1 MYEDIKKEI
10 IKHEGKRNKIYLDH
24 LGNATIGIGH
34 LVLPS
39 DNLEEGVEYEDDK
52 IMELF
57 EQDFRQASIDAQTF
71 IEGQDIDP
79 RAFGCIINMAF
90 QLGLP
95 RLSKF
100 VKFKDCLMK
109 KDYVSASSEM
119 LESRWAKQTPN
130 RANELAEIMRS
141 IV

>member
-1 MYEDIKKEI
+1 MKVKEI
-10 IKHEGKRNKIYLDH
+10 RF
-24 LGNATIGIGH
+24 T
-34 LVLPS
+34 
-39 DNLEEGVEYEDDK
+39 
-52 IMELF
+52 
-57 EQDFRQASIDAQTF
+57 SI
-71 IEGQDIDP
+71 IWE
-79 RAFGCIINMAF
+79 
-90 QLGLP
+90 LP

-119 LESRWAKQTPN
+119 LSSRWANQTPN